1 MAKPLEVALRDE
13 DIQAIITGLAKH
25 QATLEGVANRL
36 QAPLR
41 HRENQ
46 ENGQTDNTGTYA
58 IGIAWLCSLGYKAIT
73 GYPAG
78 YHGMLTLVSEGS
90 ATKQNWLQDL

>member
-1 MAKPLEVALRDE
+1 MAQPLEVALRDE
-13 DIQAIITGLAKH
+13 DIQAIITGLATH

-46 ENGQTDNTGTYA
+46 ENGQTDNTGT
-58 IGIAWLCSLGYKAIT
+58 L
-73 GYPAG
+73 
-78 YHGMLTLVSEGS
+78 
-90 ATKQNWLQDL
+90 